1 MITLQT
7 CMELIMST
15 GGGNSYKIPH
25 INKVKLR
32 RDDVKF
38 STKLNLS
45 FQLNLDYIKIICI

>member
-15 GGGNSYKIPH
+15 RGGNSYKIRR

-32 RDDVKF
+32 RDDMKRSTRLNF
-38 STKLNLS
+38 ISTKFES
-45 FQLNLDYIKIICI
+45 R